1 MNKNDIETVDFIIQS
16 VLLQMITVYEREEQP
31 RQS

>member
-16 VLLQMITVYEREEQP
+16 VLLQMVTVYEREEQP